1 MTPLLQTDA
10 VMKWLDQVCPAGDL
24 FSDSRE
30 IAQAEREAVFLAYP
44 AGTADGRQYI
54 AQAIKSGAKAVI
66 YEESGFVWDPQWN
79 VPHQAVAG
87 LRDLAGFI
95 ADAYY
100 GHPSADLF
108 VAAITGTNGKTSC
121 AQWIGCALSLLG
133 KKSAVIGTLGVTIF
147 EKGKAKAAGATGY
160 TTPEQ
165 VQLQRRLAALVKEG
179 VSCLAIEAS
188 SIGIEEGRLNG
199 LAIDVALYTNLSRDH
214 LDYHKDMASY
224 QAAKRKLFDWPS
236 LRQAVVNLDDAI
248 GRTWAAKLQEKLPVF
263 GYTAESIEKAH
274 GIPVLQALEIQSR
287 REGTSF
293 VVTGLDGH
301 ARVQTRL
308 VGRFNVSNV
317 LGVLGVLLAYGAGWK
332 TSVSVLPELLP
343 PPGRMQAL
351 GGQAAPLVVI
361 DYAHTPDALEKGL
374 DTLRTVAQDRKGDL
388 WCVFGCG
395 GDRDRGK
402 REEMGQIAEKADH
415 VIVTS
420 DNPRNE
426 TPMDII
432 GEIVSGMTRLP
443 QIIEDRASAILQAV
457 KQASADDVIFL
468 AGKGHETYQ
477 EIGGVRH
484 PFVDAE
490 HAALALGA
498 FNAMKRGIK

>member
-1 MTPLLQTDA
+1 MSPLPKVAA
-10 VMKWLDQVCPAGDL
+10 VTEWLAQVCPAGDL

-30 IAQAEREAVFLAYP
+30 LAGAKRGAVFLAYP

-54 AQAIKSGAKAVI
+54 AQAIESGAKAVV
-66 YEESGFVWDPQWN
+66 YEASGFQWN
-79 VPHQAVAG
+79 PDWDVPHQAVAG

-100 GHPSADLF
+100 GHPSASLF
-108 VAAITGTNGKTSC
+108 VVAVTGTNGKTSC
-121 AQWIGCALSLLG
+121 SQWVGSALSRLG
-133 KKSAVIGTLGVTIF
+133 KKTAVIGTLGVTLF
-147 EKGKAKAAGATGY
+147 EGGEAKAAGVTGY

-199 LAIDVALYTNLSRDH
+199 LAVDVALYTNLSRDH
-214 LDYHKDMASY
+214 LDYHKDMAAY
-224 QAAKRKLFDWPS
+224 RAAKRKLFDWPG
-236 LRQAVVNLDDAI
+236 LKHAVINLDDAC
-248 GRTWAAKLQEKLPVF
+248 GREWAGELQGRLPVL
-263 GYTAESIEKAH
+263 GYAIGPEEMD
-274 GIPVLQALEIQSR
+274 GVPVLQALEVQSR
-287 REGTSF
+287 LGGTGF
-293 VVTGLDGH
+293 VAAGDNGRS
-301 ARVQTRL
+301 RVQTRL

-317 LGVLGVLLAYGAGWK
+317 LGVLGVLLVYGAEWK
-332 TSVSVLPELLP
+332 TAVSILAELLP
-343 PPGRMQAL
+343 PPGRMQAM
-351 GGQAAPLVVI
+351 GGQHAPLVVI

-374 DTLRTVAQDRKGDL
+374 DALRSVAQDRKGAL

-402 REEMGQIAEKADH
+402 RAEMGRMAEKADH

-420 DNPRNE
+420 DNPRSE
-426 TPMDII
+426 APLEII
-432 GEIVSGMTRLP
+432 REIVSGMTRMP
-443 QIIEDRASAILQAV
+443 QVIEDRASAILQAV
-457 KQASADDVIFL
+457 KQASASDVIFL

-484 PFVDAE
+484 PFVDAD

-498 FNAMKRGIK
+498 FDAMQRGNK